1 MNWTLLLFALVVF
14 LIVVRVM
21 KERARNGND
30 KKNGKTKEATDK
42 VKGFLSERPVTL
54 TYVVINVVF
63 ASLSMLVY
71 IPKIFPN
78 FAGRF
83 MADGTAAIATIIGI
97 LFLAGG
103 LQFSKSF
110 RDSASV
116 IMFIVWLTLLIVST
130 MSNVPP
136 PK

>member
-54 TYVVINVVF
+54 AYVIINMVF
-63 ASLSMLVY
+63 AGVSMLVY
-71 IPKIFPN
+71 IPKIFPM
-78 FAGRF
+78 FAVRF
-83 MADGTAAIATIIGI
+83 MADGTAAIATIIGV

-110 RDSASV
+110 RDPVSV
-116 IMFIVWLTLLIVST
+116 INFILWVLLLIVST
-130 MSNVPP
+130 LSNVPP